1 LIKINADGT
10 RKTVFSEKP
19 ESWGKYLRYEYRQFD
34 FSKIQTPGLYTI
46 TYGDQETHSFRI
58 DKAVYQ
64 AAWHPTL
71 DMYLPVQ
78 MDHMTINESYRIWH
92 GASHLDDALQAPVNI
107 EHFDLYAQGPTTDT
121 PYKPGEHIPGLNIGG
136 WYDAGDYDIRTQTQ
150 YDVVNT
156 LVTAWETFG
165 LKRDTTS
172 VDYAR
177 KFVDLHTA
185 DGKPD
190 VLQQIE
196 HGTLALI
203 AQHRAVGHAIPGI
216 VEAHIDQYHHLG
228 DGITKTD
235 NLIYDPKMGEME
247 TDGFKSGKFDDRWA
261 FTSKS
266 SSLNYGSAAALAA
279 ASRALTGFNDELAK
293 ECLATAKKVW
303 AEEAA
308 KAQPDSFKHGN
319 TTGGKLEHEQLKAAT
334 ELLITTGEAKYAQA
348 VKKLATEVDFGGNAS
363 WFIRAIPY
371 MDADFKQQLKSKAQI
386 YQTELAATQAKNPF
400 GVPIT
405 EGGWAGS
412 GWVIRH
418 ATNNY
423 YIHKAFPELVS
434 RESVLQGLNFL
445 YGTHPAHNL
454 SLVSNVGTRS
464 KEVAYGMNRA
474 DFSFI
479 SGGIVPGILV
489 LKPDYPENHEDWPF
503 FWGENEYVVNLA
515 ASYIFLV
522 NAAEDVLKE

>member
-1 LIKINADGT
+1 
-10 RKTVFSEKP
+10 
-19 ESWGKYLRYEYRQFD
+19 
-34 FSKIQTPGLYTI
+34 
-46 TYGDQETHSFRI
+46 
-58 DKAVYQ
+58 
-64 AAWHPTL
+64 
-71 DMYLPVQ
+71 
-78 MDHMTINESYRIWH
+78 
-92 GASHLDDALQAPVNI
+92 
-107 EHFDLYAQGPTTDT
+107 
-121 PYKPGEHIPGLNIGG
+121 
-136 WYDAGDYDIRTQTQ
+136 
-150 YDVVNT
+150 
-156 LVTAWETFG
+156 
-165 LKRDTTS
+165 
-172 VDYAR
+172 
-177 KFVDLHTA
+177 
-185 DGKPD
+185 
-190 VLQQIE
+190 
-196 HGTLALI
+196 
-203 AQHRAVGHAIPGI
+203 
-216 VEAHIDQYHHLG
+216 
-228 DGITKTD
+228 
-235 NLIYDPKMGEME
+235 MGELE

-303 AEEAA
+303 ADEAA

-334 ELLITTGEAKYAQA
+334 ELLITTGEKQYAQA
-348 VKKLATEVDFGGNAS
+348 VKKLAAEVDFGINAS
-363 WFIRAIPY
+363 WFIRTIPY
-371 MDADFKQQLKSKAQI
+371 MDADFKQQLKNKAQI
-386 YQTELAATQAKNPF
+386 YRTELAATQAKNPF

-423 YIHKAFPELVS
+423 YIHKAFPELVD

-445 YGTHPAHNL
+445 YGTHPAHSL

-503 FWGENEYVVNLA
+503 FWGQNEYVVNVA

-522 NAAEDVLKE
+522 NAAEDVLKN

>member
-1 LIKINADGT
+1 
-10 RKTVFSEKP
+10 
-19 ESWGKYLRYEYRQFD
+19 
-34 FSKIQTPGLYTI
+34 
-46 TYGDQETHSFRI
+46 
-58 DKAVYQ
+58 
-64 AAWHPTL
+64 
-71 DMYLPVQ
+71 M
-78 MDHMTINESYRIWH
+78 
-92 GASHLDDALQAPVNI
+92 
-107 EHFDLYAQGPTTDT
+107 
-121 PYKPGEHIPGLNIGG
+121 
-136 WYDAGDYDIRTQTQ
+136 
-150 YDVVNT
+150 
-156 LVTAWETFG
+156 
-165 LKRDTTS
+165 
-172 VDYAR
+172 DYAR

-203 AQHRAVGHAIPGI
+203 AQHRAIGHAIPGI

-235 NLIYDPKMGEME
+235 NLIYDPKMGELE

-293 ECLATAKKVW
+293 ESLATAKKVW
-303 AEEAA
+303 ADEAA
-308 KAQPDSFKHGN
+308 KAQPDLFKHGN
-319 TTGGKLEHEQLKAAT
+319 TTGGKLEHEKLKAAT
-334 ELLITTGEAKYAQA
+334 ELLITTGEAKYVQA
-348 VKKLATEVDFGGNAS
+348 IEKLLGEVEFAFNAS
-363 WFIRAIPY
+363 WFIRAIPH
-371 MDADFKQQLKSKAQI
+371 MNANFKLVLNNKALAYREQLKEIES
-386 YQTELAATQAKNPF
+386 KNPF
-400 GVPIT
+400 AVPIT

-412 GWVIRH
+412 GAVIRH
-418 ATNNY
+418 ALNNY
-423 YIHKAFPELVS
+423 YIHKAFPDVVS

-489 LKPDYPENHEDWPF
+489 LKPDFPENHEDWPF
-503 FWGENEYVVNLA
+503 FWGQNEYVVNLA

-522 NAAEDVLKE
+522 NAAEELLKE